1 MPDRAAV
8 SRAIA
13 LALLAAALGAAGP
26 ARADLWA
33 YVDETGKAHFAT
45 ERLDE
50 RYKLFYRGPTSLD
63 VAPPAAAAPV
73 LPPAEG
79 AAAIIYQRVA
89 DHPNVERFAPL
100 IEREAKRQ
108 GLDPALVR
116 AVVAVE
122 SAYEPAAV
130 SPKGAVGL
138 MQVVPATAERYG
150 LAADARRSVEQKLKD
165 PATNVRIGTRYL
177 SDLME
182 RFDRDLRLALAAY
195 NAGEGAV
202 ERYARSIP
210 PFPETQA
217 YVALVEQFLAL
228 YAPPPPP
235 PPPPARPERITIPR
249 LRSP

>member
-1 MPDRAAV
+1 MR
-8 SRAIA
+8 RHAILSA
-13 LALLAAALGAAGP
+13 ILAATLACMSTAH
-26 ARADLWA
+26 ADLWGYIDA
-33 YVDETGKAHFAT
+33 DGKAHFAT

-50 RYKLFYRGPTSLD
+50 RYQLFYKGPTNLD
-63 VAPPAAAAPV
+63 APPSAPLV
-73 LPPAEG
+73 PAPAPPPLDG
-79 AAAIIYQRVA
+79 TAAIIFNRVTN
-89 DHPNVERFAPL
+89 HPNVQRFAAL
-100 IEREAKRQ
+100 IETEAKRQ

-138 MQVVPATAERYG
+138 MQVIPATAERYG
-150 LAADARRSVEQKLKD
+150 LAADRRASVEQKLKD

-177 SDLME
+177 SDLIE
-182 RFDRDLRLALAAY
+182 RYGQDLRLALAAY

-202 ERYARSIP
+202 DRYARSIP

-217 YVALVEQFLAL
+217 YVVLVEQFRAL

-235 PPPPARPERITIPR
+235 PPPVTRPDRVTIPR
-249 LRSP
+249 VRGS